1 MTLRL
6 CLAIITIKYVACA
19 TTQLHRENDNDSR
32 GDIAIVTI
40 DSRKYRTMKRNR
52 IQNKAR
58 CKTDNFVEAP
68 ASSDIRSSGVPSSFV
83 ILRPATMFKGLYT

>member
-1 MTLRL
+1 MRCSKSISKLDKVHVKVKITIVKQESNGARFSIYICMTLRL

-52 IQNKAR
+52 IQNKA
-58 CKTDNFVEAP
+58 
-68 ASSDIRSSGVPSSFV
+68 
-83 ILRPATMFKGLYT
+83 